1 MSKLYDTYKNLKL
14 SENGYV
20 YLFKSGIFYILL
32 DDDAKRVS
40 ISLGLKLT
48 NFNDSILKCGFPI
61 SSKDKYFQLLKANN
75 FDFKI
80 IENTTIYTMNDY
92 LASSDTKKLLTMI
105 SNVDTDTLSIK
116 EAYEF
121 IDKIKNIANDLSH

>member
-14 SENGYV
+14 CENNYI

-40 ISLGLKLT
+40 LSLGLKLT
-48 NFNDSILKCGFPI
+48 KLNDEILKCGFPI
-61 SSKDKYFQLLKANN
+61 SVKDKYFQLLKNHN

-80 IENTTIYTMNDY
+80 IDNNTAYTLCDYTTKDGLQEILDTI
-92 LASSDTKKLLTMI
+92 LK
-105 SNVDTDTLSIK
+105 VDTNNLSIK

-121 IDKIKNIANDLSH
+121 IDKIKNMANALSH

>member
-14 SENGYV
+14 CENNYI

-32 DDDAKRVS
+32 ADDAKRVS
-40 ISLGLKLT
+40 LSLGLKLT
-48 NFNDSILKCGFPI
+48 KFNDEVLKCGFPI
-61 SSKDKYFQLLKANN
+61 SAKDKYFQLLKNHN

-80 IENTTIYTMNDY
+80 IDNNTSYNICEYTVKNGFQEMLDTI
-92 LASSDTKKLLTMI
+92 LK
-105 SNVDTDTLSIK
+105 VDTNNLSIK

-121 IDKIKNIANDLSH
+121 IYKIKNMANALSH

>member
-14 SENGYV
+14 CENNYI

-32 DDDAKRVS
+32 ADDAKRVS
-40 ISLGLKLT
+40 LSLGLKLT
-48 NFNDSILKCGFPI
+48 KFNDEVLKCGFPI
-61 SSKDKYFQLLKANN
+61 SAKDKYFQLLKNHN

-80 IENTTIYTMNDY
+80 IDNNTSYSICEYTVKNGLQEMLDTI
-92 LASSDTKKLLTMI
+92 SK
-105 SNVDTDTLSIK
+105 VDTNSLSIK

-121 IDKIKNIANDLSH
+121 IDKIKNMANAL